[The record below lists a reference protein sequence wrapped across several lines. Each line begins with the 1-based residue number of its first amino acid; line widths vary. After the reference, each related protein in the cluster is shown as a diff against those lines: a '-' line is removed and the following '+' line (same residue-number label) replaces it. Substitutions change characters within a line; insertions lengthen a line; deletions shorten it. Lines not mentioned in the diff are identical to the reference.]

1 MSLSLEAGEGA
12 ESSGETRNASSQGL
26 LTRSSQ
32 LITAR
37 SSSSPSLTGRGGG
50 GWALDVLLP
59 KAFLLRPWG
68 GLKKAHTQEAKEG
81 GRKHP
86 GPDPGFVPVLWLPS
100 HGAGAKLLHS
110 PKLGVSGTHPRYCI
124 KTCADPREMHA
135 MVFLRLSN
143 AKQMEGGI
151 MTSGASL

>member
-1 MSLSLEAGEGA
+1 MGPGLPPAQGVSA
-12 ESSGETRNASSQGL
+12 ETLRWTEKGPHSGSQ
-26 LTRSSQ
+26 
-32 LITAR
+32 
-37 SSSSPSLTGRGGG
+37 
-50 GWALDVLLP
+50 
-59 KAFLLRPWG
+59 
-68 GLKKAHTQEAKEG
+68 G

-86 GPDPGFVPVLWLPS
+86 GPDLGFVPVLWLPS
-100 HGAGAKLLHS
+100 HGAGAKPLHS

-143 AKQMEGGI
+143 SKQMEGGI